1 MVKHSF
7 LFAALALAIVL
18 SACQPGAATA
28 TPTPN
33 LAPSD
38 DEALAADALFA
49 FFDTLQAGDYAEAAQ
64 QFGGSYDV
72 LTGYNPEVNPDDF
85 ATLWR
90 NGCSI
95 NGLNCLKARSLT
107 LAGRP
112 APGEYVFNVEF
123 STREAELFV
132 QRPCCGA
139 DETEQPPVSL
149 FPIRVVRGKD
159 GRHRVIDL
167 PPYTP

>member
-1 MVKHSF
+1 MRQVL
-7 LFAALALAIVL
+7 LFIAFGLVIALA
-18 SACQPGAATA
+18 ACQLGAAIT

-33 LAPSD
+33 LAPSE
-38 DEALAADALFA
+38 DEALAAHAIYD
-49 FFDTLQAGDYAEAAQ
+49 FFNTLQAGDYAEAAQ

-72 LTGYNPEVNPDDF
+72 LTGYNPEVDPDDF

-107 LAGRP
+107 LAGQP
-112 APGEYVFNVEF
+112 APGEYLFDVEF
-123 STREAELFV
+123 STREGELFV
-132 QRPCCGA
+132 LGPCCGV
-139 DETEQPPVSL
+139 DETQQPPVWV
-149 FPIRVVRGKD
+149 FPIRVVRGED
-159 GRHRVIDL
+159 GGYRVIDL